1 MTTGDFN
8 RLSAYINN
16 AYGIKMPEAKKVML
30 ECRLQKRLAALHM
43 SSYKEYCEYLFSEQ
57 GMLQEMVYMVDAVTT
72 NKTDFFREP
81 AHFDFLT
88 RQVLPE
94 LCEGYN
100 GYKEIKVWSAGC
112 SSGEEVYTLAMVLH
126 EFTEMLSNTDYHVTG
141 TDVSLTM
148 LAKAVEAVY
157 TEDRIA
163 DIPVWLRKKYLL
175 RSRDRAKQTVR
186 INAETRART
195 DFKRLNLMDD
205 TYDVYS
211 QFDVIFCRNVLIY
224 FDRATQCAVINKLAA
239 KLKTGG
245 YLFLGHSETVS
256 SMQLR
261 LTPVLPTVLKKLSHQ

>member
-126 EFTEMLSNTDYHVTG
+126 EFTEMISNTDYHVTG
-141 TDVSLTM
+141 TDVSLAM

-224 FDRATQCAVINKLAA
+224 FDRDTQCAVINKLAA

-256 SMQLR
+256 GMQLT

>member
-224 FDRATQCAVINKLAA
+224 FDRDTQCAVINKLAA

-256 SMQLR
+256 GMQLR

>member
-256 SMQLR
+256 GMQLR

>member
-141 TDVSLTM
+141 TDVSLAM

-256 SMQLR
+256 GMQLR